1 MTVNSKKRGRPEKGG
16 DGLSQSRIIEAAKK
30 MMQTNEKIPS
40 IRGLATELNI
50 DAMAI
55 YHYFKN
61 KDSLLEA
68 VAVSLVEGIYEPNNE
83 TAWQRE
89 VMELGW
95 SYLALLS
102 EYSGLLETLFKMQ
115 SSGPAEV
122 FIARFNEVVEPLNLN
137 DDDKTNAVSLLAD
150 YLHGF
155 AFSMQ
160 FSDVTVQEQRRIYE
174 GSMSLY
180 LKAVTPVLPQ

>member
-1 MTVNSKKRGRPEKGG
+1 
-16 DGLSQSRIIEAAKK
+16 
-30 MMQTNEKIPS
+30 
-40 IRGLATELNI
+40 
-50 DAMAI
+50 
-55 YHYFKN
+55 
-61 KDSLLEA
+61 
-68 VAVSLVEGIYEPNNE
+68 
-83 TAWQRE
+83 
-89 VMELGW
+89 
-95 SYLALLS
+95 
-102 EYSGLLETLFKMQ
+102 MQ

>member
-1 MTVNSKKRGRPEKGG
+1 MTVNAKKRGRPEKGS
-16 DGLSQSRIIEAAKK
+16 DGLSQSRIVEMAKQ
-30 MMQTNEKIPS
+30 MMQSNGKIPS
-40 IRGLATELNI
+40 IRGLATELNV

-68 VAVSLVEGIYEPNNE
+68 VAVSLVEGIYQPNHQA
-83 TAWQRE
+83 TWQHE
-89 VMELGW
+89 LTELGW
-95 SYLALLS
+95 SYLGLLR

-122 FIARFNEVVEPLNLN
+122 FIARFNDVVAPLTLSN
-137 DDDKTNAVSLLAD
+137 DDKMNAVNLLAD

-160 FSDVTVQEQRRIYE
+160 FAEVTQQEQRRIYE
-174 GSMSLY
+174 GSISLY
-180 LKAVTPVLPQ
+180 LKAVTPVLPR